1 MDGCLICGVRH
12 IGSCRPDHP
21 AHRPLSAEEWA
32 ERENASKAAQ
42 AEQEPTQKGSPEPD
56 RPLDTTTP
64 GPTESGGGSFLVFES
79 KAAAEEHIRSLPPSQ
94 TATLDRIIDTDGP
107 TTSYAVTTTAPPSRG
122 EEHAGRAALAFV
134 TEHRD
139 RVEAA
144 VAALKDPDARAKAEQ
159 LLQTI
164 REEAAAR
171 EQTPSRTQ
179 EVELER

>member
-32 ERENASKAAQ
+32 EREARA
-42 AEQEPTQKGSPEPD
+42 AEQQPTQKGSSEPD

-64 GPTESGGGSFLVFES
+64 GPTEGGGGSFLVFES

-94 TATLDRIIDTDGP
+94 TATLDRIIDADGP
-107 TTSYAVTTTAPPSRG
+107 TTSYAVTTSASPSRG
-122 EEHAGRAALAFV
+122 EEQSGRAALAFV

-164 REEAAAR
+164 REGAATR
-171 EQTPSRTQ
+171 EQTPSRAQ
-179 EVELER
+179 EVEQER

>member
-32 ERENASKAAQ
+32 ERDARTNEA
-42 AEQEPTQKGSPEPD
+42 D
-56 RPLDTTTP
+56 
-64 GPTESGGGSFLVFES
+64 
-79 KAAAEEHIRSLPPSQ
+79 
-94 TATLDRIIDTDGP
+94 
-107 TTSYAVTTTAPPSRG
+107 
-122 EEHAGRAALAFV
+122 ALAFV
-134 TEHRD
+134 TEHRE

-144 VAALKDPDARAKAEQ
+144 VAAIKDPERRAEAERH
-159 LLQTI
+159 LRTI

-171 EQTPSRTQ
+171 EQTPARSQ